1 VNVQHLVET
10 GGYGVVFALV
20 LAEALGVPVPGET
33 AVVAAGAY
41 AGATGRLSVWAV
53 FVAAFAAAVAGSMA
67 GYWIGHWGG
76 YRLVRR
82 FGRRF
87 GVDEPQL
94 KVARY
99 LFDRRGV
106 TVVVLGRFVAIL
118 RTYVSLLAGTARMAF
133 PRFAAAAAGGSL
145 AWAALYAFA
154 SYSFGNVLRRVSAVV
169 TIVLVAAIVV
179 VTAVTV
185 VVVRRHLGRLE
196 AAAEAA
202 YPGPLE
208 P

>member
-1 VNVQHLVET
+1 MNVQHLVET
-10 GGYGVVFALV
+10 GGYAVVFVLV
-20 LAEALGVPVPGET
+20 LAEALGVPLPGET

-41 AGATGRLSVWAV
+41 AGATGQLSVWGVFAAAV
-53 FVAAFAAAVAGSMA
+53 VAAVAGSMA
-67 GYWIGHWGG
+67 GYWLGHWGG

-82 FGRRF
+82 FGRRV
-87 GVDEPQL
+87 GVGDSQL

-106 TVVVLGRFVAIL
+106 TVVALGRFVAVL

-133 PRFAAAAAGGSL
+133 PRFAAATVAGSV

-154 SYSFGNVLRRVSAVV
+154 SYSFGDVLHRVSTVV
-169 TIVLVAAIVV
+169 TVILVAVIVV
-179 VTAVTV
+179 GTV
-185 VVVRRHLGRLE
+185 VAVLVVRRHVGRLE

-208 P
+208 A